1 MNAPLKQY
9 PIISIEEGVDDLYR
23 YFFCLFNHLSSP
35 PPLTSSLSSYPVM
48 TLDEFK
54 QDLEKQRKE
63 TKEQELDHLITSLL
77 LSKKTVVKFE
87 SIGDYDEDTLY
98 IQFSSLCYH
107 CRYRYEESK
116 GMDTDETQM
125 KDEVGVLFIF

>member
-23 YFFCLFNHLSSP
+23 YFFSLFNHLSSP

-98 IQFSSLCYH
+98 ISISFSFLSL
-107 CRYRYEESK
+107 
-116 GMDTDETQM
+116 
-125 KDEVGVLFIF
+125 

>member
-35 PPLTSSLSSYPVM
+35 PPLTSSLSSSYPVM

-98 IQFSSLCYH
+98 ISSSFSFLSL
-107 CRYRYEESK
+107 
-116 GMDTDETQM
+116 
-125 KDEVGVLFIF
+125 